1 MKITLMLMRLS
12 WKNIWR
18 NKFRSILILSAIA
31 IGLFAGTFTIAF
43 IAGWGRATIE
53 TEICNQL
60 SHTQI
65 HTPEFSYN
73 YDINSYFFQDQVAP
87 VIDSVTHLNSVS
99 YRLKLYGVLA
109 SASNTVGTFVHAIDP
124 EDEIATTTLHQY
136 IPDSLGTFLQSGKL
150 PIVISQRT
158 AKKLKA
164 RLKSKVV
171 LSMQDAKGDM
181 QSMAFRV
188 GGIFKTNNS
197 MFDESTIFVR
207 KSDILPYTGLP
218 AGVAHEVAILAENV
232 SSGKTVTE
240 ALSKALPQMDVQ
252 GWNELQPALGL
263 IHAWTDLINV
273 IILSIFLVALSFGI
287 VNTMLMAVLERTKEL
302 GVLACIGMN
311 KRNIFKMVMFETLCL
326 TVVGSAV
333 GILLASWVIGYTG
346 EHGIDLGFML
356 NANYERFGFSSV
368 VYPILETRAFL
379 EIIALV
385 VITGMISAIYPARKA
400 LKINSWEATKC

>member
-1 MKITLMLMRLS
+1 MKITLMLVRLS

-43 IAGWGRATIE
+43 VTGWGRATIE

-65 HTPEFSYN
+65 HTPEVSYN
-73 YDINSYFFQDQVAP
+73 YDINSYFTRDRVKP
-87 VIDSVTHLNSVS
+87 IIDSVTGLESVT

-109 SASNTVGTFVHAIDP
+109 SASNTVGAFVHAIDP
-124 EDEIATTTLHQY
+124 AEEKATTTLHQY
-136 IPDSLGTFLQSGKL
+136 IPDSLGTFLESGKL
-150 PIVISQRT
+150 PVVISQRV

-164 RLKSKVV
+164 RLRSKVV
-171 LSMQDAKGDM
+171 LSIQDVNGDM

-218 AGVAHEVAILAENV
+218 EDAAHEVAILAASVDE
-232 SSGKTVTE
+232 GKKVTE
-240 ALSKALPQMDVQ
+240 AVTAALPDMDVQ
-252 GWNELQPALGL
+252 GWNKLQPALGL
-263 IHAWTDLINV
+263 MYAWTDLINV
-273 IILSIFLVALSFGI
+273 IILSIFLIALSFGI

-326 TVVGSAV
+326 TVVGSAA
-333 GILLASWVIGYTG
+333 GILLALWVIGYTG
-346 EHGIDLGFML
+346 QHGIDLGFML

-368 VYPILETRAFL
+368 VYPFLFPKAFM
-379 EIIALV
+379 EIVILV
-385 VITGMISAIYPARKA
+385 VITGIVSAIYPARKA
-400 LKINSWEATKC
+400 LKINSWEATKS

>member
-1 MKITLMLMRLS
+1 MKITFMLIRLA

-18 NKFRSILILSAIA
+18 NRFRSLLILSAIA

-43 IAGWGRATIE
+43 VTGWGRATIE

-73 YDINSYFFQDQVAP
+73 YDINSYFTREEVVNA
-87 VIDSVTHLNSVS
+87 IDSMPYLSGAS

-109 SASNTVGTFVHAIDP
+109 SASNTVGVFVHGVHP
-124 EDEIATTTLHQY
+124 EEERATTT
-136 IPDSLGTFLQSGKL
+136 ICNCIIDSCGTFLEDGKL
-150 PIVISQRT
+150 PIVISERT

-164 RLKSKVV
+164 RMKSKLV
-171 LSMQDAKGDM
+171 LSLQDTHGEM
-181 QSMAFRV
+181 QSIAFRV

-197 MFDESTIFVR
+197 MFDESTVFVR
-207 KSDILPYTGLP
+207 RSDILSYTGLP
-218 AGVAHEVAILAENV
+218 GNAVHEAAIMAEDIH
-232 SSGKTVTE
+232 SGKVITKKL
-240 ALSKALPQMDVQ
+240 AQALPQVEVQ

-263 IHAWTDLINV
+263 MHAWTDLINV
-273 IILSIFLVALSFGI
+273 IILSIFLIALTFGI

-311 KRNIFKMVMFETLCL
+311 KRNIFKMVMFETLFL
-326 TVVGSAV
+326 TAVGSCI
-333 GILLASWVIGYTG
+333 GILLAMGVIGYTG
-346 EHGIDLGFML
+346 EYGIDLGFLL

-368 VYPILETRAFL
+368 VYPWLRGRAFA
-379 EIIALV
+379 EIILLV
-385 VITGMISAIYPARKA
+385 FVTGVAAAIYPACKA
-400 LKINSWEATKC
+400 LKINSWEATKS